1 MKKIASGLLLVLL
14 MACQSIKINKENYD
28 VTNSTVELGSVGSVK
43 SSFTKNTFESTAF
56 PVLENK
62 IRLRVEIIPFSK
74 KTAKSYLKKNKY
86 NQNTAKLNYV
96 DSLDVKPEMVVFK
109 IADKLGYVNEL
120 NETYNEKVFTLLSNT
135 SNVKVVSSIAVYL
148 SNEDLLK
155 IKQADALYLVNNLDK
170 KYTVALFNEGK
181 KTGTLELKQ
190 DRVLGYQSGSFCW
203 SSNVK
208 GKWYIADVVNSGSS
222 CQGKSFSKIKEDKR
236 EESLF
241 KM

>member
-1 MKKIASGLLLVLL
+1 MKKITSGLFLVFLI
-14 MACQSIKINKENYD
+14 ACQSVKINKENYD
-28 VTNSTVELGSVGSVK
+28 VTSSTVELGSIGSVK
-43 SSFTKNTFESTAF
+43 STFTKNTFESNAF

-62 IRLRVEIIPFSK
+62 IRLSVEIIPFSK

-86 NQNTAKLNYV
+86 NQSAAKLNYV
-96 DSLDVKPEMVVFK
+96 DSLDVKPEMIVLK

-135 SNVKVVSSIAVYL
+135 SDVKVVSSIAVYL
-148 SNEDLLK
+148 SNEDLMK
-155 IKQADALYLVNNLDK
+155 IKQADAFYLVNNLDK
-170 KYTVALFNEGK
+170 KYTVALYNEGK
-181 KTGTLELKQ
+181 KTGTLELKPE
-190 DRVLGYQSGSFCW
+190 RILGYQSGSFCW
-203 SSNVK
+203 SSNAK
-208 GKWYIADVVNSGSS
+208 GKWYIADIANSGSS